1 MMAARELE
9 KNPTV
14 LVAHGPTKG
23 LDPEAA
29 NTVATRLVAAA
40 EGGCAVLWIGA
51 ELDELLA
58 VADRIE
64 VLYDGTL
71 FGPYLPPFD
80 RAAIGLAMAGD
91 AADRA
96 RTATSSETAPA

>member
-1 MMAARELE
+1 M
-9 KNPTV
+9 
-14 LVAHGPTKG
+14 
-23 LDPEAA
+23 
-29 NTVATRLVAAA
+29 ATRLVAAA
-40 EGGCAVLWIGA
+40 EAGCAVLWIGA

-58 VADRIE
+58 VSDRIE

-96 RTATSSETAPA
+96 RSATGGEAGPP